1 MARGHLLPQY
11 LPYYTENEKKRH
23 HVKPGITGYA
33 QVNGRNHIDWDTK
46 LKFDADYVDHL
57 SFKLDMN
64 ILFKTIYK
72 VIASKD
78 VATDNT
84 HVENMLS
91 QQRENEK
98 LVVE

>member
-1 MARGHLLPQY
+1 MDRGHYY
-11 LPYYTENEKKRH
+11 LNICLIILKTKKKRH

-46 LKFDADYVDHL
+46 LKFDADYVDRL

-84 HVENMLS
+84 LVENMLS
-91 QQRENEK
+91 EQRENEK
-98 LVVE
+98 LVVD